1 MDGPSGTG
9 QGEDVLASVYAWVV
23 AERRRDDAD
32 VPRMAAELGH
42 SVADCERALAY
53 LEERHVLIRDG
64 ASIRAASPD
73 VAVAALVGP
82 RESAHRQAELDLLD
96 DRART
101 DRLRARLAALAPAYS
116 ELARAGGS
124 PGVDVIEDMHAV
136 RALIADVTTTCET
149 EILACQPGGGRP
161 PRALAEALPRDL
173 ELLRRGVALR
183 SLYQHTA
190 RFHVPTQDYAEA
202 VLAEGSQIRTVA
214 EIPGQMIV
222 VDARTAFLPHV
233 HHEFGAIV
241 VREPSVLAYL
251 CAAFEQS
258 WNLGTPYQTGPSAA
272 RMAVTE
278 IKSSILTLMAN
289 GLKDDVIAKR
299 MGLSVRACRGHVAE
313 LMETFGARSR
323 FQAGVIAAR
332 LGLLEPKGVGG
343 TPETGPEA

>member
-9 QGEDVLASVYAWVV
+9 PGEDALAAVYAWVV
-23 AERRRDDAD
+23 AERRPAD
-32 VPRMAAELGH
+32 GDLPRMAADLGH
-42 SVADCERALAY
+42 SEAECRRAVAI

-64 ASIRAASPD
+64 GTVAAASPD
-73 VAVAALVGP
+73 VAIAALVGP
-82 RESAHRQAELDLLD
+82 RESAHRQAESELLAERD
-96 DRART
+96 RT
-101 DRLRARLAALAPAYS
+101 DRLRARLAALAPVYS
-116 ELARAGGS
+116 TLVREGGS

-136 RALIADVTTTCET
+136 RALISDLTATCES
-149 EILACQPGGGRP
+149 EIMACQPGGGRP
-161 PRALAEALPRDL
+161 PRALADALPRDL
-173 ELLRRGVALR
+173 ALLRRGIVLR

-214 EIPGQMIV
+214 EIPGQMII
-222 VDARTAFLPHV
+222 VDQRTAFLPHV

-241 VREPSVLAYL
+241 VREPSILAYL

-258 WNLGTPYQTGPSAA
+258 WNLGTPFQTGPSAA

-299 MGLSVRACRGHVAE
+299 MGLSVRACRGHIAE

-323 FQAGVIAAR
+323 FQAGVIAAG
-332 LGLLEPKGVGG
+332 LGLLDAKGVDG
-343 TPETGPEA
+343 TPETGAEL